1 MKAILILLC
10 LLFCVEA
17 YATLPVYS
25 DVRAYVEKH
34 NPNDQTPA
42 TNRIFMAFEWSDSV
56 IVPYHDGMKLED
68 VIKQSKFKGRDV
80 FIFVFRGEG
89 HDRPGTQLDPVY
101 DSRFTKVKRSE
112 FVVRPLDAIHLV
124 DILTSIN

>member
-1 MKAILILLC
+1 MKTFLTILC

-17 YATLPVYS
+17 YAVLPAYS

-42 TNRIFMAFEWSDSV
+42 TNRIFINFEWSDSV
-56 IVPYHDGMKLED
+56 IVPYHAGMKLED
-68 VIKQSKFKGRDV
+68 VIKQSKFKGKDV
-80 FIFVFRGEG
+80 FTFVFRGESR
-89 HDRPGTQLDPVY
+89 DRPGIPIY
-101 DSRFTKVKRSE
+101 DIRFTKVKRSE

-124 DILTSIN
+124 DIRTPIN

>member
-1 MKAILILLC
+1 MKVIFILLC
-10 LLFCVEA
+10 SLFCVEA
-17 YATLPVYS
+17 YAILPAYS

-56 IVPYHDGMKLED
+56 IVPCHDGMKLED
-68 VIKQSKFKGRDV
+68 VIKHSKFKGRDV
-80 FIFVFRGEG
+80 FIFVFRGESS
-89 HDRPGTQLDPVY
+89 DRPGTPVY
-101 DSRFTKVKRSE
+101 DSRFTKIKRSE

-124 DILTSIN
+124 DIRTPIN